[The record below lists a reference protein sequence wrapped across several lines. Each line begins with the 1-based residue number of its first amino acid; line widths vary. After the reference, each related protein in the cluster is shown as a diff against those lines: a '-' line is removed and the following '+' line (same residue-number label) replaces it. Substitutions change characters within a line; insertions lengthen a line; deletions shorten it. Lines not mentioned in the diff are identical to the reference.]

1 LTHKAIEVGYNP
13 EMILAGRRLN
23 DSMGVYVADQVTR
36 LMTKKRIHVVDA
48 NILIMGLTFK
58 ENCPDLRNTRV
69 VDLVAEF
76 ANFNCN
82 VDVFDPWINK
92 EEAIYE
98 YGITPIN
105 NPKKGHYDA
114 IVLAVAHN
122 EFIELGVD
130 EIRSFGK
137 PEHVLYDVK
146 YILSADVVDGRL

>member
-1 LTHKAIEVGYNP
+1 
-13 EMILAGRRLN
+13 
-23 DSMGVYVADQVTR
+23 
-36 LMTKKRIHVVDA
+36 
-48 NILIMGLTFK
+48 LTFK
-58 ENCPDLRNTRV
+58 ENCPDLRNTRI

-76 ANFNCN
+76 QSFNCN

-92 EEAIYE
+92 EEAKLE

-105 NPKKGHYDA
+105 IPHNGHYDA

-137 PEHVLYDVK
+137 PKHVLYDIK
-146 YILSADVVDGRL
+146 YILSADSVDGRL